1 MSDYGRFKLGGVEF
15 PVSDSPFVA
24 SRTALDPILSA
35 ALDFYKAMLEKHLGD
50 YFDAMVTDANLTDA
64 NGGTY
69 VGKIVAEMIGYDP
82 IPYLQASQYKFPLLA
97 LYRTE
102 EDVEDHT
109 VAWYKT
115 TQKWTLLYVL
125 PTLSAAQANKIVHI
139 LKGVR
144 AVIVD
149 RTIQGYDPDYLSGAE
164 VWADCGVMEIGVS
177 KARYGAIPD
186 LSTNLQFP
194 ALELTIECIEREQKN
209 PGLDNLEGID
219 ANIDVSNGEPSE
231 DVTTAQIS
239 WENVTP

>member
-15 PVSDSPFVA
+15 PVSASPFVA

-35 ALDFYKAMLEKHLGD
+35 ALAFYKAMLEKHLGA
-50 YFDAMVTDANLTDA
+50 YFDAMVTEAGMSD
-64 NGGTY
+64 Y

-82 IPYLQASQYKFPLLA
+82 TPYLTASQYKFPLLA

-109 VAWYKT
+109 VSWYKT
-115 TQKWTLLYVL
+115 DQSWTLIYVL
-125 PTLSAAQANKIVHI
+125 PTLTAAQANKIVHI

-149 RTIQGYDPDYLSGAE
+149 RTIQGYDPDYQSGAE
-164 VWADCGVMEIGVS
+164 VWSACGVMEIGVS

-186 LSTNLQFP
+186 LTTNLHFP
-194 ALELTIECIEREQKN
+194 ALELTIKCVEREQKN
-209 PGLDNLEGID
+209 PGLDTLEGID
-219 ANIDVSNGEPSE
+219 ATIATSNGNPDDDLTVAEI
-231 DVTTAQIS
+231 A